1 MRGLDPNP
9 APVAKDNQ
17 SELISHRSCVQDAPP
32 YRPGK
37 NRFVK
42 EQNIRGCGPV
52 RYIYTNEEGDKPR
65 SFAYKQMYKE
75 NGPHNPIIIIVS

>member
-1 MRGLDPNP
+1 MRP
-9 APVAKDNQ
+9 
-17 SELISHRSCVQDAPP
+17 RAPP

-37 NRFVK
+37 NGFVK

-52 RYIYTNEEGDKPR
+52 RYVYTNEEGDKPR

-75 NGPHNPIIIIVS
+75 NGPLNPIIIIVS